1 MTAAGA
7 PRKAHMTTYK
17 ISLENIRLYGYHGAT
32 SSEREL
38 GQRFEVDVEI
48 TADLSE
54 AVKSDDM
61 KKTINYEQV
70 FRLVEAEVVREKHHL
85 LETLAD
91 KLARE
96 IVTKFGALEVL
107 VRIAGAIDHVQV
119 EVTHKR

>member
-1 MTAAGA
+1 
-7 PRKAHMTTYK
+7 MTTYK

-61 KKTINYEQV
+61 KRTINYEQV

-107 VRIAGAIDHVQV
+107 VRIRKPSVPIAGAIDHVQV

>member
-1 MTAAGA
+1 
-7 PRKAHMTTYK
+7 MTTYK

-96 IVTKFGALEVL
+96 IVAKFGALEVL
-107 VRIAGAIDHVQV
+107 VRIRKPSVPIAGAIDHVQV

>member
-1 MTAAGA
+1 
-7 PRKAHMTTYK
+7 MTTYK

-48 TADLSE
+48 TADLSD

-96 IVTKFGALEVL
+96 IVAKFGALEVL
-107 VRIAGAIDHVQV
+107 VRIRKPSVPIAGAIDHVQV